1 MKIHPT
7 LLGEVAVALTML
19 SCTTPT
25 STPTTETT
33 QPTSGQPFSHS
44 GPSQGAD
51 WEAGRAWQ
59 KEHMKTGAMSRL

>member
-1 MKIHPT
+1 MKIVLT
-7 LLGEVAVALTML
+7 AVAVALTML

-25 STPTTETT
+25 PTPETT
-33 QPTSGQPFSHS
+33 QPNSSTFSHS
-44 GPSQGAD
+44 GPGERAS

>member
-1 MKIHPT
+1 MKIRT
-7 LLGEVAVALTML
+7 TVLVEVTVALTML

-25 STPTTETT
+25 STPTTEPT
-33 QPTSGQPFSHS
+33 QATFSTFSHS
-44 GPSQGAD
+44 GPGERAS